1 MIQVEMDNQVVLEVE
16 DLHKQQDL
24 VEQETHLPL
33 LRLKVQMEQL
43 VSTHHLILE
52 VAVAVEQP

>member
-1 MIQVEMDNQVVLEVE
+1 VE
-16 DLHKQQDL
+16 DLHKQQEV
-24 VEQETHLPL
+24 VEQETHLLL
-33 LRLKVQMEQL
+33 LRLKVQTEQL